1 MEVVLIVSLTES
13 RIIWEMTS
21 EHVSWGLLCVSV
33 GAGRP
38 TCYGW
43 LHSLVQSW
51 PVKMEEES

>member
-21 EHVSWGLLCVSV
+21 EHISWGLFCVSV
-33 GAGRP
+33 GVGRP

-43 LHSLVQSW
+43 LHFLVQSCS
-51 PVKMEEES
+51 VKMEEES